1 MKKNIV
7 FLLIAC
13 SSLAYAQKN
22 NVQSAANALKYDE
35 YAEAKTYIEKAAVH
49 PKTINDPKMWYYRGR
64 TYLAIHEEKLVDI
77 DPDAIAK
84 ATESLIKCLEI
95 DEREMFSDSAHVY
108 LMRSAISCFY
118 EGVDQF
124 KKEQHQKAA
133 DLYGLVI
140 KAIPY
145 DKNKDLARNNVS
157 EKNIYLYLY
166 YAANGSKNKDK
177 EKEYLVKL
185 IGMNYNDANIY
196 LYMSRILQEEKD
208 TAAALG
214 YIEKGRERFYD
225 DNTLIGEQVDLSL
238 KMGKSEELLAR
249 LSEDIEYDPGNH
261 ILYLVRGML
270 LEKKGEEDK
279 AIADYKESININPD
293 NFTANYNAGILY
305 YNKGVAIMQAAKDI
319 PFKEQDR
326 YNKEKEKAEKVY
338 HEALPYFEAAHAIDP
353 KDEETAQGLLKFYMK
368 LDETEKYEKLKA
380 KLSN

>member
-1 MKKNIV
+1 MKTWMV
-7 FLLIAC
+7 FLFIAFT
-13 SSLAYAQKN
+13 SLSYAQKN

-35 YAEAKTYIEKAAVH
+35 YAEAKTYIEKAAAH

-64 TYLAIHEEKLVDI
+64 TYLAIFEKKLTDVD
-77 DPDAIAK
+77 DNAIVK
-84 ATESLIKCLEI
+84 ATQSLIKCLEI
-95 DEREMFSDSAHVY
+95 DERKLFSDSAHVY

-124 KKEQHQKAA
+124 KKENNQKAT
-133 DLYGLVI
+133 DLYELVI
-140 KAIPY
+140 KTIPY

-166 YAANGSKNKDK
+166 YAANGAKNKAK

-185 IGMNYNDANIY
+185 IDMNYNDANIY

-208 TAAALG
+208 TAQALE

-225 DNTLIGEQVDLSL
+225 DNGLIGEQVDLSL
-238 KMGKSEELLAR
+238 KMGKSEELLIR
-249 LSEDIEYDPGNH
+249 LTEDIEYDPGNH
-261 ILYLVRGML
+261 ILYMVRGML
-270 LEKKGEEDK
+270 FEKKGEEDK
-279 AIADYKESININPD
+279 AITDYKESIDINPD
-293 NFTANYNAGILY
+293 NFTANYNVGIIY
-305 YNKGVAIMQAAKDI
+305 YNKGAAIMQAAKEI

-326 YNKEKEKAEKVY
+326 YSKEKDRADKTF

-353 KDEETAQGLLKFYMK
+353 KDEETAQSLLKFYMK
-368 LDETEKYEKLKA
+368 LGETEKYEKLKA